1 MGSLAQVR
9 VLLADSNLMACHLLA
24 QALERQPGFSVFAT
38 LVDSRSLLDSLQLCQ
53 PDVALIG
60 ANLQEG
66 PLSGF
71 SRLPQLRT
79 EFPAL
84 PWIILLDRTVPEL
97 VVDAFRAG
105 ARGVFSRSDSDISM
119 LSKCIRRVV
128 EGQVWADSNQ
138 LHYLLEAFSSGPSE
152 REQPRE
158 RALSVLTAREETVVR
173 LVAEGMGNREIAQRL
188 NLSEH
193 TVKNYLFRIFEKPG
207 FSNRVELV
215 LYAVAELNQP
225 GAPPIRPAGIS
236 SIEKTVP
243 VPMDAA
249 WETAR

>member
-105 ARGVFSRSDSDISM
+105 ARGLFSRSDSDISM

-138 LHYLLEAFSSGPSE
+138 LYYLLEAFSSGPSE

-158 RALSVLTAREETVVR
+158 R
-173 LVAEGMGNREIAQRL
+173 VAEGMGNREIAQRL

>member
-1 MGSLAQVR
+1 MGSLAQVG

-105 ARGVFSRSDSDISM
+105 ARGLFSRSDSDISM

-158 RALSVLTAREETVVR
+158 R
-173 LVAEGMGNREIAQRL
+173 VAEGMGNREIAQRL

>member
-105 ARGVFSRSDSDISM
+105 ARGVFSRSDSDISK

-138 LHYLLEAFSSGPSE
+138 LYYLLEAFSSGPSE

-158 RALSVLTAREETVVR
+158 R
-173 LVAEGMGNREIAQRL
+173 VAEGMGNREIAQRL

>member
-1 MGSLAQVR
+1 
-9 VLLADSNLMACHLLA
+9 
-24 QALERQPGFSVFAT
+24 

-105 ARGVFSRSDSDISM
+105 ARGVFSRSDSDISK

-138 LHYLLEAFSSGPSE
+138 LYYLLEAFSSGPSE

-158 RALSVLTAREETVVR
+158 R
-173 LVAEGMGNREIAQRL
+173 VAEGMGNREIAQRL

>member
-1 MGSLAQVR
+1 MGSLAQVG

-158 RALSVLTAREETVVR
+158 R
-173 LVAEGMGNREIAQRL
+173 VAEGMGNREIAQRL